1 MAMKLN
7 LSYPQHGSQKL
18 IELDDDKK
26 SRLFFD
32 RRIAEEVPG
41 DALGDDWKG
50 YILKITGGNDKQGFA
65 MKQGVLLNHRTRLL
79 LDGSSTGFHPW
90 KRPGHRKRKSV
101 RGCIIG
107 PDIAV
112 INAIIIK
119 KGEQDLPG
127 LTDPNSVRPSLRG
140 PKRASHIRKLW
151 GLSKQDDVR
160 QFVSRK
166 KLPKDRK
173 NGKPRYV
180 SPKIQ
185 RLITPVLLHRKKH
198 RLAIKKQRREKSK
211 KEASD
216 YASLLANIRREKR
229 KALIDKRRALS
240 ERKSERVSGR
250 TSERVETETKAKQT
264 KEKPKAE
271 KAEKAK
277 PEKVKAEKTKTEKS
291 KKTKKEE
298 QPEGKTAKKPKKE
311 TKPAEEPKGKGQ
323 KQTSKTEVK
332 KEQPAAKPAEKAQPA
347 KQTSKTEVKKEQPAT
362 KPAQKTAQKPAE
374 KTAAEK
380 PAAEKPAQ
388 KPAAQKAPAE
398 KPAAEKPAQKPA
410 AQKAPAEKPAA
421 EKPAQKPAAEK
432 PAPEKPAQ
440 KPAAEKAPAEKP
452 PAQKPAEKAPAEKPA
467 QKPAEKAPA
476 EKPASKPA

>member
-1 MAMKLN
+1 MKLN

-18 IELDDDKK
+18 IELDDEKK

-32 RRIAEEVPG
+32 RRIAEEVPA

-50 YILKITGGNDKQGFA
+50 YVVKITGGNDKQGFA

-127 LTDPNSVRPSLRG
+127 LTDPDSVRPSLRG
-140 PKRASHIRKLW
+140 PKRANNIRKLW
-151 GLSKQDDVR
+151 GLTKEDDVR

-166 KLPKDRK
+166 KLAKDRK
-173 NGKPRYV
+173 NGKARYV

-185 RLITPVLLHRKKH
+185 RLITPVMLHRKKH
-198 RLAIKKQRREKSK
+198 RLAVKKLRREKGK

-229 KALIDKRRALS
+229 KVLIEKRRAQS
-240 ERKSERVSGR
+240 ERKSERVSER
-250 TSERVETETKAKQT
+250 LSERAEPETKKP
-264 KEKPKAE
+264 EKV
-271 KAEKAK
+271 EKAK
-277 PEKVKAEKTKTEKS
+277 PEKTKPEKT

-298 QPEGKTAKKPKKE
+298 QPTEAKTAKKSKE
-311 TKPAEEPKGKGQ
+311 RD
-323 KQTSKTEVK
+323 QTR
-332 KEQPAAKPAEKAQPA
+332 
-347 KQTSKTEVKKEQPAT
+347 
-362 KPAQKTAQKPAE
+362 
-374 KTAAEK
+374 
-380 PAAEKPAQ
+380 
-388 KPAAQKAPAE
+388 
-398 KPAAEKPAQKPA
+398 
-410 AQKAPAEKPAA
+410 
-421 EKPAQKPAAEK
+421 
-432 PAPEKPAQ
+432 
-440 KPAAEKAPAEKP
+440 
-452 PAQKPAEKAPAEKPA
+452 
-467 QKPAEKAPA
+467 
-476 EKPASKPA
+476 